1 MARGRLSILFPEEI
15 ERIHTISIRILEKIG
30 IVVKSEIVSKML
42 LDAGAVRSPNGKRLL
57 LPEHMVK
64 SALASAPKS
73 ILLAGRNDA
82 KDMRIP
88 SSKLYASTG
97 GEGVYVKDLVRGTT
111 KPSTLSDL
119 RDVARIV
126 ESLPQI
132 DYLWGL
138 VGALDVPDKLKTT
151 METKTA
157 LQYCNKHWQ
166 GGSLSAEE
174 AKRDID
180 LAAIVVGGHKE
191 LARRPIISA
200 VECPLSPLTF
210 EKGLVE
216 AQVTYAKA
224 GVPVVA
230 MVANMAGLT
239 SPVTLSGTVTQTNA
253 ENLASLVI
261 SQTAKPGSPWIY
273 SSDSVPADLRTGSID
288 YGAFE
293 APLMRAASGE
303 MGRCYGLPVM
313 CAGLG
318 IEESSLS
325 LSSVREGVP
334 IMLSQALVPSDLG
347 SGFGGIDQA
356 SGASFE
362 QILVDAWIWE
372 VAREIAREFDTDE
385 DAIAFDTIREA
396 SEDMSFLT
404 KKHTITRFR
413 KESLVTSKP
422 AAVITGRQEKAE
434 RGTLVREAQKEVER
448 ILAKEPTM
456 VVPKDIAKEMD
467 EYVSKI
473 K

>member
-1 MARGRLSILFPEEI
+1 MAKGRLSILFPEEI
-15 ERIHTISIRILEKIG
+15 ERIHAVSLKILEKIG
-30 IVVKSEIVSKML
+30 IVVRSEGVKKML
-42 LDAGAVRSPNGKRLL
+42 LEAGAVKSEKGDRLL
-57 LPEHMVK
+57 LPESMVK
-64 SALASAPKS
+64 SAISSVPKS
-73 ILLAGRNDA
+73 ILLAARGSA
-82 KDMRIP
+82 KDMVIP
-88 SSKLYASTG
+88 SQRLFATTG
-97 GEGVYVKDLVRGTT
+97 GEGVYIRDLVKGSMR
-111 KPSTLSDL
+111 PSTLNDL

-132 DYLWGL
+132 DFLWGL

-157 LQYCNKHWQ
+157 LQYCGKHWQ
-166 GGSLSAEE
+166 GGSLSADE
-174 AKRDID
+174 AKADID

-210 EKGLVE
+210 ERGLVE

-239 SPVTLSGTVTQTNA
+239 SPVTLAGTVTQTNA

-293 APLMRAASGE
+293 APLMRAAAGQ
-303 MGRCYGLPVM
+303 MGRYYGFPVM

-318 IEESSLS
+318 IEETSQSLG
-325 LSSVREGVP
+325 SVREGVP
-334 IMLSQALVPSDLG
+334 YMLNEALVQSDLG

-362 QILVDAWIWE
+362 QIIVDAWIWE
-372 VAREIAREFDTDE
+372 VAREIAREFETDE
-385 DAIAFDTIREA
+385 DAIGFDTIREA

-404 KKHTITRFR
+404 KKHTITRFK
-413 KESLVTSKP
+413 KESLATRMP
-422 AAVITGRQEKAE
+422 PAVITGRREKGE
-434 RGTLVREAQKEVER
+434 RGKLVKEAKQEVEK
-448 ILAKEPTM
+448 ILSKSPMM
-456 VVPKDIAKEMD
+456 VVPEDVAREMED
-467 EYVSKI
+467 YVSKM